1 MPTIEIKTEIHSDK
15 KKCFDLARNIDL
27 HQDSLKFS
35 GEKAIA
41 GKTKGLIGQ
50 GEWVCWEAK
59 HLGFVQHLTSKITEF
74 DEPNYF
80 VDEMVMGAFKSF
92 RHEHHFEETN
102 AGTEMIDVFYFE
114 SPLGILGKIANTLFL
129 KRYMTNLLKT
139 RNKFLKEKAE
149 SSES

>member
-1 MPTIEIKTEIHSDK
+1 MPIIKIKTEIHSDK
-15 KKCFDLARNIDL
+15 KKCFDLARSIEL
-27 HQDSLKFS
+27 HQESLKFS

-41 GKTKGLIGQ
+41 GKTKGLIEY
-50 GEWVCWEAK
+50 GEWVSWEAK

-74 DEPNYF
+74 DAPNYF

-102 AGTEMIDVFYFE
+102 AGTEMTDVFYFE

-149 SSES
+149 ALKQ